1 MKRYKKLFFSSSY
14 SIRKI
19 MKILKFNLISLT
31 KTKQNLTKHTEECF
45 YFSTEPDERQD
56 IFTSRNY

>member
-1 MKRYKKLFFSSSY
+1 
-14 SIRKI
+14 

-31 KTKQNLTKHTEECF
+31 KNKKLNKKKTEECF

>member
-1 MKRYKKLFFSSSY
+1 
-14 SIRKI
+14 

-31 KTKQNLTKHTEECF
+31 KKNKNLTKTIQKND
-45 YFSTEPDERQD
+45 STFQPEPDERQD